1 MAAPNIVDVST
12 IIGKSAT
19 IALSTTSQTT
29 LVSNAASSG
38 KVFKIN
44 MIQVANVDGANACDV
59 TVDVHSAAAGGGTAY
74 SLVSTISVPADAS
87 LVAVDKG
94 TALYLEEDRSITATA
109 GTANDLEVIVS
120 YEEIS

>member
-44 MIQVANVDGANACDV
+44 MIQVANVDGTNAADV

-74 SLVSTISVPADAS
+74 SLVSTASVPADAS
-87 LVAVDKG
+87 LIAVDKN
-94 TALYLEEDRSITATA
+94 TALYLEEDKSITATA
-109 GTANDLEVIVS
+109 SAANDLEVIVS

>member
-44 MIQVANVDGANACDV
+44 MIQIANVDGANAADV
-59 TVDVHSAAAGGGTAY
+59 TIDVHSAAAGGGTAY